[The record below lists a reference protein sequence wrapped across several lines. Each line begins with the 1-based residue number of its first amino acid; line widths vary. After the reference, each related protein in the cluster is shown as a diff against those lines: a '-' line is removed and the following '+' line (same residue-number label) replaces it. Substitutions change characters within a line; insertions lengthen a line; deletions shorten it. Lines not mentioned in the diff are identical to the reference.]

1 MKFFDTSRQG
11 HAEEPEIVM
20 KHFKFLSLL
29 ITTVLTACSIFV
41 SPQSSTPKNR
51 TVISNVSIVDVVNGI
66 TVPGQTV
73 ILSGKQIEQI
83 DAHGNIR
90 IPQDSKVIDGQGLYL
105 MPGLVDAHVHYYD
118 APVFGRVLIA
128 NGILLVRDMGMPNE
142 YILPLRDELNQ
153 GENLGPEMAATG
165 RMLDGDPPLIP
176 QIALGISTPEE
187 GRAAVRQQA
196 EAGVNMIKVY
206 SKLDKD
212 VFLAIL
218 DEAEH
223 SGLKVVGH
231 VPDSI
236 YIEDAAAAGLR
247 SSEHWFG
254 FEKVIAKLLGEPLQ
268 LTYTGMGSKADF
280 LQRLDEVD
288 PVALLET
295 YRRLRASGLTVT
307 PTIVTFKN
315 RPSPGTIDI
324 ESIKG
329 GEYIS
334 QNLLSFWQ
342 SQMIAQSEEPDWV
355 WQNWAQM
362 VKGLN
367 QAGVSLM
374 VGTDVS
380 VPGIVPGYSVHEE
393 MLIWQEAGIPA
404 VDILRSATIVP
415 AKFMGLEDRLGS
427 IREGKTASMVLVR
440 GNPLQDIR
448 NAQQIEGVF
457 LRGEYFSRQDLD
469 KLLAEAKDLA
479 RNPNP

>member
-1 MKFFDTSRQG
+1 
-11 HAEEPEIVM
+11 M
-20 KHFKFLSLL
+20 KHLKILSLL
-29 ITTVLTACSIFV
+29 ISTGLTACSILV
-41 SPQSSTPKNR
+41 SSQNNKPEIR
-51 TVISNVSIVDVVNGI
+51 IAISNVSIVDVENGATI
-66 TVPGQTV
+66 PGQTV
-73 ILSGKQIEQI
+73 IINGEQIERI
-83 DAHGNIR
+83 GTHGDIS
-90 IPQDSKVIDGQGLYL
+90 IPQDARIVDGQGLYL

-118 APVFGRVLIA
+118 ASVFGRVLIA
-128 NGILLVRDMGMPNE
+128 NGVLLVRDMGMPNE

-153 GENLGPEMAATG
+153 GEKLGPEMVATG
-165 RMLDGDPPLIP
+165 RMLDGEPPLIP
-176 QIALGISTPEE
+176 SIALGLYTPEE

-218 DEAEH
+218 DEAER

-254 FEKVIAKLLGEPLQ
+254 FEKVIAKLLGDPLQ
-268 LTYTGMGSKADF
+268 LTYTGMGSQADF

-307 PTIVTFKN
+307 PTVVTYKN
-315 RPSPGTIDI
+315 WPDPGMLDL
-324 ESIKG
+324 ESMKG

-334 QNLLSFWQ
+334 QNLLSSWQ
-342 SQMIAQSEEPDWV
+342 SEWSGQSEIPDFI
-355 WQNWAQM
+355 WQNWMQM

-367 QAGVSLM
+367 QAGVPLM
-374 VGTDVS
+374 VGTDLS

-404 VDILRSATIVP
+404 ADILRSATIVP
-415 AKFMGLEDRLGS
+415 AKFMGLENRLGS
-427 IREGKTASMVLVR
+427 IRQGKTASMVLVR
-440 GNPLQDIR
+440 GNPLEDIR
-448 NAQQIEGVF
+448 NAQEIEGVF

-469 KLLAEAKDLA
+469 KLLAEARDLA
-479 RNPNP
+479 RNPDQ

>member
-1 MKFFDTSRQG
+1 
-11 HAEEPEIVM
+11 
-20 KHFKFLSLL
+20 
-29 ITTVLTACSIFV
+29 
-41 SPQSSTPKNR
+41 
-51 TVISNVSIVDVVNGI
+51 
-66 TVPGQTV
+66 
-73 ILSGKQIEQI
+73 
-83 DAHGNIR
+83 
-90 IPQDSKVIDGQGLYL
+90 
-105 MPGLVDAHVHYYD
+105 
-118 APVFGRVLIA
+118 
-128 NGILLVRDMGMPNE
+128 
-142 YILPLRDELNQ
+142 
-153 GENLGPEMAATG
+153 
-165 RMLDGDPPLIP
+165 
-176 QIALGISTPEE
+176 LGISTPEE

-315 RPSPGTIDI
+315 RPSPGTIDT